1 MLFADAPQSGLQ
13 PLDYVMVGVYLL
25 ITVGIVLWSSRK
37 QGDTEEFF
45 LGGRRM
51 PWMAVGLSIM
61 ATLLS
66 TISYLGLPGE
76 MIKHGIGVF
85 AMYIAFPLSMFVVIP
100 LFIPFFMRLR
110 LTSAYEYLELRFN
123 VWARLLGSV
132 LFFCLRL
139 GWIAMVMYSG
149 SLAISGMTGWDLSR
163 VILWMGLAATAYTF
177 LGGLRAVIWTDV
189 LQAVMLFGGAAVI
202 LLYVWYMTGEGP
214 GAWWQVATKQGN
226 TATPWFSIDP
236 TVRITLGTA
245 LINSFFWQ
253 CCTHVSDQVVL
264 QRYSATP
271 SVAAARNSYI
281 INMVSALAIGILLGL
296 AGLALLFFYTRRPDL
311 LASGMSP
318 KDTGDKLMPYF
329 YAHQLPL
336 GFAGLIL
343 ANFLCDAMQ
352 TLVSGVNSIS
362 AVVTKDIFGRLRG
375 NRPTYDSLW
384 TARVL
389 TVGIGLICTFAAIG
403 IATLANPLVSP
414 GDVPKTTAST
424 PEAPPPSVPAAP
436 EKPKAKNIV
445 DLMPRTF
452 NMFLGPLASLFLIGM
467 FIPRAT
473 ARSALP
479 AVLGALTLSVG
490 WSYAREIFGTP
501 YDMSIQWAIGL
512 PCVTGVVLAV
522 VFSLLLERGTPHSG
536 SDYTWW
542 AVMRR
547 PEPAQEPIA
556 AE

>member
-1 MLFADAPQSGLQ
+1 MLLADAARSGLQ

-25 ITVGIVLWSSRK
+25 VTVGIVLWSSRK

-85 AMYIAFPLSMFVVIP
+85 AMYVAFPLSMFVVIP

-123 VWARLLGSV
+123 LWARLLGSI

-202 LLYVWYMTGEGP
+202 LAYVWYATGAGP
-214 GAWWQVATKQGN
+214 GAWWNEATRLGN
-226 TATPWFSIDP
+226 TATPVFSIDP
-236 TVRITLGTA
+236 TVRITLVTA

-271 SVAAARNSYI
+271 TVAAARNSYI

-296 AGLALLFFYTRRPDL
+296 AGLALLYFYTKRPEL
-311 LASGMSP
+311 LGPGMNP
-318 KDTGDKLMPYF
+318 RDTGDKLMPFF

-352 TLVSGVNSIS
+352 TLVSGVNSIT
-362 AVVTKDIFGRLRG
+362 AVASRDILSRFREEK
-375 NRPTYDSLW
+375 PTHDSLW

-389 TVGIGLICTFAAIG
+389 TLGIGLICTMAAIG
-403 IATLANPLVSP
+403 IATLANPLASP
-414 GDVPKTTAST
+414 GDVPKTTVST
-424 PEAPPPSVPAAP
+424 PEAPPIVKAVRAGL
-436 EKPKAKNIV
+436 PKGKNIV

-501 YDMSIQWAIGL
+501 YDLSIQWAIGL
-512 PCVTGVVLAV
+512 PCVTGVALGAVL
-522 VFSLLLERGTPHSG
+522 SLLESRSPHSG
-536 SDYTWW
+536 SEYTWW

-547 PEPAQEPIA
+547 PEPKDATPTA
-556 AE
+556 